1 MACSAAAACA
11 AAVSSCASARAE
23 PSDLARKSY
32 WAQLWTDG
40 RLGFHKPSVN
50 DSLLKHWV
58 TLKGGDGDSLLAV
71 LVPLCGKTHDLAWLA
86 KQRGVSTVGVEFV
99 KRAVDEF
106 VVEHPECKLR
116 PGARV
121 GKYDYTVAGASLS
134 LWCGDI
140 FDLPQDG
147 RFTRVW
153 DRASL
158 VALAPAL
165 RGAYVAAISGSLAP
179 GGRILLQTLERASGP
194 EEVRQGGPP
203 YSVSDSD
210 VKALYGA
217 MYHIKMLDA
226 SDALPTN
233 PRLKD
238 AGLTQLVQRNY
249 LLTKK

>member
-1 MACSAAAACA
+1 
-11 AAVSSCASARAE
+11 
-23 PSDLARKSY
+23 LAKHQY

-40 RLGFHKPSVN
+40 RLGFHKPDVN
-50 DSLLKHWV
+50 DSLVKHWQE
-58 TLKGGDGDSLLAV
+58 LAGGDSPLAV

-86 KQRGVSTVGVEFV
+86 NQRGVSVVGVEFV
-99 KRAVDEF
+99 KQAVDEF
-106 VVEHPECKLR
+106 VAEHPACKLNVG
-116 PGARV
+116 GAV
-121 GKYDYTVAGASLS
+121 GKYAHTVTDAQARLS

-165 RGAYVAAISGSLAP
+165 HGAYVAAISGSLAP
-179 GGRILLQTLERASGP
+179 GGRILLQTLERATGP
-194 EEVRQGGPP
+194 EEVRQAGPP

-217 MYHIKMLDA
+217 LYHINMLDT
-226 SDALPTN
+226 SDALPSN

>member
-1 MACSAAAACA
+1 MA
-11 AAVSSCASARAE
+11 
-23 PSDLARKSY
+23 KSY

-50 DSLLKHWV
+50 DSLLKHWHA
-58 TLKGGDGDSLLAV
+58 LAGEGDSPLAV

-86 KQRGVSTVGVEFV
+86 KQRGVSAVVGVEFV
-99 KRAVDEF
+99 KQAVDEF
-106 VVEHPECKLR
+106 VAEHPECKLR
-116 PGARV
+116 AGGPF
-121 GKYDYTVAGASLS
+121 GKYAYTVVDAQNRLS

-165 RGAYVAAISGSLAP
+165 RGAYVTAITGSLAP
-179 GGRILLQTLERASGP
+179 GGAILLQTLERAKGP
-194 EEVRQGGPP
+194 AEVRQAGPP
-203 YSVSDSD
+203 YSVSDGD
-210 VKALYGA
+210 VRALYGA
-217 MYHIKMLDA
+217 AYDIKVLDT
-226 SDALPTN
+226 SDALPNN

-249 LLTKK
+249 LLTRKKEIGKATV